1 VRKILSG
8 QIEKKSDKP
17 KSESELSNTNGS
29 LHKKHLLMTKAEL
42 TKCLGNILGEKNQE
56 TTTTKNP
63 SPVKSHLKN
72 RSKNYNIFAEN
83 SQ

>member
-1 VRKILSG
+1 MRKILSG
-8 QIEKKSDKP
+8 QIEKNSVKP
-17 KSESELSNTNGS
+17 KSESELNNTNGS

-56 TTTTKNP
+56 TATKNP
-63 SPVKSHLKN
+63 SPIKSHLKN

>member
-1 VRKILSG
+1 MRKALSG
-8 QIEKKSDKP
+8 QIENKSVKP

-42 TKCLGNILGEKNQE
+42 TKCLANILGEKNQE
-56 TTTTKNP
+56 TTKNA
-63 SPVKSHLKN
+63 SPDKSHLRN
-72 RSKNYNIFAEN
+72 RSKNYNIFAEK